1 MKIGLL
7 CFCERKM
14 QAVAPYLVVKLREGV
29 AGKAAPPDLVVD
41 QTEVKEELLTV
52 VT

>member
-1 MKIGLL
+1 
-7 CFCERKM
+7 M

-41 QTEVKEELLTV
+41 QTEVLLHLLIWPASNN
-52 VT
+52 